1 MTLGDIQ
8 RRSVAAGALFQV
20 NHPTIFPEPAF
31 TSFCRGCE
39 FNLDDAIDPS
49 LVTTVE
55 VLTGPIEVGLDF
67 IGGPSGL
74 PGIEQ
79 PFVETALD
87 FYEDL
92 LLAGHHVAPVS
103 GSDEKQVDGHG
114 SSVTAVY
121 AQELSRAAVF
131 EALDAAATYVRTR
144 GVDGS
149 PTIEI
154 TATSGDQEV
163 GLGGTLVGTDG
174 TMTIEVVGGQG
185 QVAEVT
191 RNGQPYLSLPVTS
204 DPATLT
210 VPLQRSPDE
219 GPLGTFHRVDV
230 REPGGIRSV
239 LSSAVFLA
247 DALPGDDAPSPAA
260 DEAATSDDTGTAE
273 GAATAGSPLAATGG
287 GAGLAAVGALLLAAR
302 LRRR

>member
-1 MTLGDIQ
+1 MCIRD
-8 RRSVAAGALFQV
+8 S
-20 NHPTIFPEPAF
+20 
-31 TSFCRGCE
+31 
-39 FNLDDAIDPS
+39 
-49 LVTTVE
+49 
-55 VLTGPIEVGLDF
+55 LTGPIEVGLDF
-67 IGGPSGL
+67 LGGPSGL

-79 PFVETALD
+79 PFVQTALD

-103 GSDEKQVDGHG
+103 GSDEKQVAGHG

-121 AQELSRAAVF
+121 AEELSRAAVF
-131 EALDAAATYVRTR
+131 EALDAATTYVRTR

-149 PTIEI
+149 PTIDV

-163 GLGGTLVGTDG
+163 GLGGTLVGDTG
-174 TMTIEVVGGQG
+174 NMTIEVTGGQG
-185 QVAEVT
+185 QLAEVT
-191 RNGQPYLSLPVTS
+191 RNGQPYLSLPVTG

-219 GPLGTFHRVDV
+219 GPLGTFHRVDL
-230 REPGGIRSV
+230 REPSGIRSV

-247 DALPGDDAPSPAA
+247 DALPGETTPDGTATPKPATTEAPAAPAA
-260 DEAATSDDTGTAE
+260 DPDAPDED
-273 GAATAGSPLAATGG
+273 GALAATGG
-287 GAGLAAVGALLLAAR
+287 GAALGAAVALLLAAA